1 MAVLRLYTVALVNL
15 VSIPAFLR
23 ARQLPSQQQQATSG
37 WLAYWMV
44 AVAESLCVTALGY
57 PVRLQ
62 LHLPLQLAALGLAT
76 CNLPRICS
84 QLYPT
89 VAAGACLGSSVS
101 VAAVCGYLLPSVAMH
116 CMERSSRATFAAG
129 LVAHAA
135 AAAAQ
140 HAD

>member
-1 MAVLRLYTVALVNL
+1 MLLPATLHVRPRHVRGFVNTWLR
-15 VSIPAFLR
+15 
-23 ARQLPSQQQQATSG
+23 
-37 WLAYWMV
+37 
-44 AVAESLCVTALGY
+44 
-57 PVRLQ
+57 RLQ
-62 LHLPLQLAALGLAT
+62 LHPPRQLAALGLAT